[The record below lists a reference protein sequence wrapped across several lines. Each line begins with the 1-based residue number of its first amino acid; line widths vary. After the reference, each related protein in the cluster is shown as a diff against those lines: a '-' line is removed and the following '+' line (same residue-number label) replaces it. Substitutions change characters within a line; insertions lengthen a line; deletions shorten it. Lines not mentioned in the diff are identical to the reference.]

1 MSLYLYGVMAHG
13 SKVDFGPIG
22 FAGGEVEAIPAED
35 LAAVIGPSPRADWG
49 RIPKEEIV
57 RLLLLHQRTIE
68 AVMQR
73 FFVIPFKFG
82 TTLRDLAELP
92 KILKEGDLFLRDLI
106 GRMHDCFEVDLVVTW
121 EVPKILQEI
130 AETDPDIVAR
140 RKEAAQGSG
149 DRAQVGM
156 LLSNALKK
164 RAEDSKGIILEM
176 LKVHSEAFSDH
187 NLLNDTMV
195 LNSSFLIHRRQEKG
209 FYDWVEKIDSRFEN
223 KLHFRCIGPLPPY
236 SFATITLERFDPVQ
250 IREAAKVLGLNGKAE
265 LSQVKKIYRELSK
278 RFHPDA
284 GSDLTTFPFER
295 LHDAYQRVA
304 DYCKEGPRS
313 LNEEEIVAYLRLSVS
328 GSETEVRDAP

>member
-1 MSLYLYGVMAHG
+1 MSLYLYGVIAHG

-22 FAGGEVEAIPAED
+22 FASGEVEAIPAED
-35 LAAVIGPSPRADWG
+35 LAVVIGPSPRADWG
-49 RIPKEEIV
+49 QIPKEEIV
-57 RLLLLHQRTIE
+57 RLLLLHQRTLE

-130 AETDPDIVAR
+130 AETDPEIAAR
-140 RKEAAQGSG
+140 RKEAAPGRE
-149 DRAQVGM
+149 DRVQVGM

-164 RAEDSKGIILEM
+164 RAGESKGILLEM
-176 LKVHSEAFSDH
+176 LKVHAEAFSDH

-195 LNSSFLIHRRQEKG
+195 LNSSFLIHRRQEKE
-209 FYDWVEKIDSRFEN
+209 FYNWVEKIDSRFEN
-223 KLHFRCIGPLPPY
+223 RLHFKCIGPLPPY
-236 SFATITLERFDPVQ
+236 SFATITLERFDPVE
-250 IREAAKVLGLNGKAE
+250 IRQAAQVLGLNGKAE

-284 GSDLTTFPFER
+284 SPDLTASSFER

-313 LNEEEIVAYLRLSVS
+313 LDEEAIAAYLQLSVS
-328 GSETEVRDAP
+328 GLETEICDVP